1 MDNNFEK
8 DLKDFIKTNTQIPD
22 DVNSKIQNAYA
33 ELNTPKKKMNVQKI
47 TSIAASI
54 TLVAVLGGNVLAYSQ
69 NKPNIFSW
77 VLQTFNIETEYND
90 NSRPINETVKN
101 AGTTITVT
109 DVGLDKNL
117 LIVGYH
123 ITTDKPLN
131 TPFVLSGEK
140 RIIGDNLNI
149 NVFYASIYEQL
160 HNQVLNKVSD
170 NEYILYEMYN
180 IASYQ
185 LPESFTFIA
194 NIKSL
199 DNYSNNGGILE
210 YYELGGTV
218 AGEWNFKLDIS
229 KANSALT
236 STEYYIDDFSI
247 TLDNGEV
254 VELVNAKVSDIA
266 TVLTFYQEAPS
277 MSRYTVELLDT
288 NGNIVLPKDLQ
299 TLSGG
304 TSEILAKKL
313 DVSDILKINIYKY
326 EFGSNELLAQGS
338 GNFTLSKHGKIATEN
353 KFAYSDISFNDIT
366 LKTPDTWEV
375 HDYDTTMIID
385 IYRQINSKRNIQ
397 ETGIGLIAYNLEN
410 DFKKK
415 YTLDELKDML
425 ETCLSLDY
433 ILTDEF
439 TIHFDNTSEECILTY
454 NEVVDLISGKITSIS
469 KNGRTFGKDALHLV
483 DGFKIL
489 STDKVKIGSI
499 DAYKIISSSDYQDT
513 KETYLFVYK
522 DNVYKIDLSLS
533 SYFVSEIE
541 DIIKNISFE

>member
-1 MDNNFEK
+1 MDNNFE
-8 DLKDFIKTNTQIPD
+8 DNLKNLIKTNIQIPD

-33 ELNTPKKKMNVQKI
+33 ELNTPKKKTNVQKI

-77 VLQTFNIETEYND
+77 VLQAFNIETEYNN
-90 NSRPINETVKN
+90 NSQPINQTVKN
-101 AGTTITVT
+101 PGATITVT

-123 ITTDKPLN
+123 ITTDKTLN
-131 TPFVLSGEK
+131 TPFILSGEK
-140 RIIGDNLNI
+140 RIIADDLNI
-149 NVFYASIYEQL
+149 NVFYASLHEQL
-160 HNQVLNKVSD
+160 HNQVFTKISD

-180 IASYQ
+180 IATYQ
-185 LPESFTFIA
+185 LPENFTFIA

-199 DNYSNNGGILE
+199 DNYTNQPIAE
-210 YYELGGTV
+210 YYQLGDTV
-218 AGEWNFKLDIS
+218 SGEWNFKLDIS

-254 VELVNAKVSDIA
+254 VELVNTKVSNIA
-266 TVLTFYQEAPS
+266 TILTFYQTIPS
-277 MSRYTVELLDT
+277 MDIYTVELLDT
-288 NGNIVLPKDLQ
+288 AGNIILPKNLQ

-304 TSEILAKKL
+304 ISEVLSKAL
-313 DVSDILKINIYKY
+313 SVNDTVKINIYKY
-326 EFGSNELLAQGS
+326 GIGSNGLLAKGS
-338 GNFTLSKHGKIATEN
+338 ADFILSKHGKIAVEN
-353 KFAYSDISFNDIT
+353 KFAYSDTRFNDIT
-366 LKTPDTWEV
+366 VTIPDTWEV

-397 ETGIGLIAYNLEN
+397 ESDIGLITYNLEN

-415 YTLDELKDML
+415 YTLEELKDIL

-439 TIHFDNTSEECILTY
+439 TIHFDNTNEECILTY
-454 NEVVDLISGKITSIS
+454 NEVVDLISGKITSIT
-469 KNGRTFGKDALHLV
+469 KNGRTFGKDALHSV
-483 DGFKIL
+483 EGFKIL

-522 DNVYKIDLSLS
+522 GKVYVINVPLS
-533 SYFVSEIE
+533 SYFISEIE